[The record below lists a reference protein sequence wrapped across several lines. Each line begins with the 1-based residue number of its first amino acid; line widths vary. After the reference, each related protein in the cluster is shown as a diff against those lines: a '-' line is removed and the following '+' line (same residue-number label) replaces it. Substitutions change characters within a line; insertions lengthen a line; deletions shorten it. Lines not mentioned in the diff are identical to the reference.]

1 MEKYFILKVDYP
13 NVRMVYDSLTNDS
26 KILEVK
32 SMTSDQYE
40 ELLEPYEK
48 IK

>member
-1 MEKYFILKVDYP
+1 
-13 NVRMVYDSLTNDS
+13 VYDSLTNDS
-26 KILEVK
+26 KILDVK